1 MIYTM
6 QTFQIEPKNYDEFVR
21 LSEEEIWPALESQGA
36 QALGLWIR
44 VAGGAERLL
53 QMTRYDSIAH
63 WQETQHWNQPSDT
76 LQETLSEYLQLVN
89 DTDLVVLSPLTRRQ
103 PEGDAPESE
112 PGIYALRR
120 FDVELE
126 NIRRLVEL
134 SEDGW
139 WPWVTKG
146 QGIRPLGQWLSIVAP
161 EMRIYM
167 LARYNDLAHWEAT
180 RGPGPEPTD
189 PEMYSLWD
197 RGRSQLRERSA
208 MTRQTDVC
216 FLRPISR
223 RRP

>member
-6 QTFQIEPKNYDEFVR
+6 RTFQVKPENRDEFVR
-21 LSEEEIWPALESQGA
+21 LSEEKLWPALEEQGA
-36 QALGLWIR
+36 RALGLWQR
-44 VAGGAERLL
+44 VAGGAERVL
-53 QMTRYDSIAH
+53 QMTRYDSLAR
-63 WQETQHWNQPSDT
+63 WQEIHHGDERGI
-76 LQETLSEYLQLVN
+76 LQETLSERLKFVD
-89 DTDLVVLSPLTRRQ
+89 DTDMIALSPLTRRQ
-103 PEGDAPESE
+103 PEGNAPESE

-120 FDVELE
+120 FDVDRAD
-126 NIRRLVEL
+126 IRRLVEL
-134 SEDGW
+134 SEEGW

-180 RGPGPEPTD
+180 RGPGPEPAD
-189 PEMYSLWD
+189 PEMYALWNK
-197 RGRSQLRERSA
+197 GRAELRERTE

-216 FLRPISR
+216 ILRPISQ